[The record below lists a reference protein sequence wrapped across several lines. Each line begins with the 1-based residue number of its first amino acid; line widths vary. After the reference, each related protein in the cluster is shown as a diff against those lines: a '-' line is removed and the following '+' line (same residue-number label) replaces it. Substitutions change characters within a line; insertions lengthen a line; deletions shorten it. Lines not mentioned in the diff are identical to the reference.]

1 MDPTQTEKKE
11 KKEAMKKLRRSRSVW
26 IKKASATVKSQK
38 KLLKSIKG
46 QLEKGAGTIPELAEA
61 IGMPTHE
68 VLWFMA
74 ALKKYGEI
82 VEAEKDGGYFRYA
95 LTENVSHKES

>member
-1 MDPTQTEKKE
+1 
-11 KKEAMKKLRRSRSVW
+11 MKKLRRSRSDW
-26 IKKASATVKSQK
+26 IKKASAAVKSQK
-38 KLLKSIKG
+38 KSLKSIKE
-46 QLEKGAGTIPELAEA
+46 QLEKGAGTIPELADA
-61 IGMPTHE
+61 TDMPTHE